1 MNGGT
6 FLLELVGMKIR
17 RTLLF
22 GIVLTRPLN
31 FDFGPPTGDKH
42 WPELVDDSFFP
53 PGSLPLCLC
62 NIILFNLENCLPAIL
77 YVCFILISYVEFWDK
92 YQFWW
97 REQFLH
103 GYLVHEA
110 FLYIKKKNANNVLCR
125 N

>member
-53 PGSLPLCLC
+53 PVLFLSLSA
-62 NIILFNLENCLPAIL
+62 ILFCLIL
-77 YVCFILISYVEFWDK
+77 KIVYLPYYMFVSY
-92 YQFWW
+92 
-97 REQFLH
+97 
-103 GYLVHEA
+103 
-110 FLYIKKKNANNVLCR
+110 
-125 N
+125 